1 MALVGTNRRG
11 LTTAMPNG
19 LTNAAPWQ
27 TMGNAG
33 TTDPTWSHRYAQDFD
48 TFNTADWTI
57 NKVGTGTT
65 ALTPFQGGALL
76 VSNTAGA
83 TDAIEM
89 QLVNASFQVGTN
101 PVSKA
106 CYFKFAGQMSDIAN
120 SGFYTGLVQ
129 AGATTIASIT
139 DGVFISKD
147 TTTTGALTLHIR
159 KASADVNVV
168 LPSPNTL
175 VAATNFELGIVVDSL
190 GNTLAFFNPTT
201 GSNPIFAAA
210 AASTTGASRGAVAVI
225 PAASNQLP
233 TALLTPA
240 FGYINA
246 SAATRT
252 LTVDYL
258 VVSNER

>member
-1 MALVGTNRRG
+1 MALVGTNRTS
-11 LTTAMPNG
+11 LTTRMPNG
-19 LTNAAPWQ
+19 MTNAAPWQ

-33 TTDPTWSHRYAQDFD
+33 TTDSTWSHRYTNDFD

-76 VSNTAGA
+76 LSNTAGA

-89 QLVNASFQVGTN
+89 QLTTAGFGIQTVG
-101 PVSKA
+101 KA

-120 SGFYTGLVQ
+120 DTFYAGLVQ

-147 TTTTGALTLHIR
+147 TSTTGALTLHIR
-159 KASADVNVV
+159 KASADVNIA

-175 VAATNFELGIVVDSL
+175 VAATNFELGIVVDAL
-190 GNTLAFFNPTT
+190 NNVLAFFNPTT
-201 GSNPIFAAA
+201 GSNPIFAAQ
-210 AASTTGASRGAVAVI
+210 AASSGGAARGAVAMLS
-225 PAASNQLP
+225 AQTSNLP

-240 FGYINA
+240 FGLINA

-252 LTVDYL
+252 LTVDFIS
-258 VVSNER
+258 VSNER

>member
-1 MALVGTNRRG
+1 MASFVGTNRGSLATR
-11 LTTAMPNG
+11 MPNG
-19 LTNAAPWQ
+19 LTNTAPWQ

-33 TTDPTWSHRYAQDFD
+33 TTDPVWSHRYWTDFD
-48 TFNTADWTI
+48 TFNSADWTI

-65 ALTPFQGGALL
+65 ALTAFNGGALL

-89 QLVNASFQVGTN
+89 QLTTAGFKIQGTAG
-101 PVSKA
+101 KA
-106 CYFKFAGQMSDIAN
+106 CFFKFAGQMSDIAN
-120 SGFYTGLVQ
+120 SGFYAGLVQ

-147 TTTTGALTLHIR
+147 TTTTGALTLHVRI
-159 KASADVNVV
+159 ASADVNVT

-175 VAATNFELGIVVDSL
+175 VAATYFELGIEVDVN
-190 GNTLAFFNPTT
+190 GNIKAYFNPTT
-201 GSNPIFAAA
+201 GSNPIFAAQ
-210 AASTTGASRGAVAVI
+210 AASSGGAARGAVAMI
-225 PAASNQLP
+225 PFASGQLP

-252 LTVDYL
+252 LTVDYI